1 MHMETVGGVH
11 LVLRQTCMFMTFIA
25 AVRCNVKCFFFKRLQ
40 ICIQL
45 LLEVNLR
52 R

>member
-1 MHMETVGGVH
+1 MDKLSVEFIWFWDKDA
-11 LVLRQTCMFMTFIA
+11 LFMTFIA
-25 AVRCNVKCFFFKRLQ
+25 AGRCNVKCFFFKRLQ

-45 LLEVNLR
+45 LLEINLR